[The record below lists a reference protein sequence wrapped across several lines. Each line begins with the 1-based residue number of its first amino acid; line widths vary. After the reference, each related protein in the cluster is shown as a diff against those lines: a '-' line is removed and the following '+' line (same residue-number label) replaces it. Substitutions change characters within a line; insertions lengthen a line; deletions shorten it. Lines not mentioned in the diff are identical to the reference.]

1 MKISLPMVAA
11 LLALATSTRAA
22 EPAPLPT
29 ITPAELEARLG
40 KHAEPA
46 RNPELLIL
54 DVRTA
59 AEYAAGHLPGAVN
72 VPHDEVASRL
82 PELSALR
89 DQTVVPYCRSGRR
102 SALAAAQL
110 RAAGFTRLL
119 QLDGDYPGW
128 DDGQRP
134 VERSAAPPTN

>member
-1 MKISLPMVAA
+1 MKISLPMAAA

-22 EPAPLPT
+22 EPAPLPR
-29 ITPAELEARLG
+29 ITPAQLEARIG
-40 KHAEPA
+40 KDAAPA
-46 RNPELLIL
+46 RDAELLIL

-59 AEYAAGHLPGAVN
+59 AEFAAGHLPGAVN
-72 VPHDEVASRL
+72 VPHDEVVSRL

-89 DQTVVPYCRSGRR
+89 DKTVVLYCRSGRR
-102 SALAAAQL
+102 SALAAGDL

-134 VERSAAPPTN
+134 VERATTR